1 MKKLI
6 LIAALLLVCTFPAEA
21 QESRGIPVLLYHHV
35 SDISEQSPDFE
46 ISVTPKVFDEQMK
59 ALKNAGFSAISPQ
72 QLLDFMQEKNVRL
85 PSRPIVI
92 TFDDGYEDN
101 YTKAFPILKNYG
113 FRATVFMVG
122 INFDRRDRL
131 SQTEIH
137 EMIKAGWTIG
147 SHSVTHPDLNEL
159 SREDIEKEIVNSQ
172 AKAEKMTDK
181 HTDFFAYPGGFFN
194 VESFDMVENH
204 YAGAFTILSG
214 LNVPSRDNV
223 ILMRR
228 IPIFRYTDFNELL
241 QKLNSNQPKTN
252 ALYY

>member
-1 MKKLI
+1 MKKLF
-6 LIAALLLVCTFPAEA
+6 LIAALLLFCTFPAEA
-21 QESRGIPVLLYHHV
+21 QGSRGIPVLLYHHV
-35 SDISEQSPDFE
+35 GNISEQSPDFE

-85 PSRPIVI
+85 PSKPIVI

-101 YTKAFPILKNYG
+101 YTNAFPILKNYG

-122 INFDRRDRL
+122 INFDRKDRL

-159 SREDIEKEIVNSQ
+159 SREDMQKEIVNSQ
-172 AKAEKMTDK
+172 AKAKKMTGK